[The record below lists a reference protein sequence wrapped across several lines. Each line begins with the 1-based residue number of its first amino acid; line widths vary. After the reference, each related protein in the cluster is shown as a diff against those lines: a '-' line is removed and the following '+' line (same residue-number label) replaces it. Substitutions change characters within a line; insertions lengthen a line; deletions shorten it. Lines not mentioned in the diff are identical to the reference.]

1 MSVHRRQ
8 PGERSDRPTVVVVG
22 SGVAGLTA
30 AYLLQ
35 RRYEVTLLEAG
46 DRLGGHADTHD
57 VLGGSGRWLGI
68 DTGFIV
74 HNTLT
79 YPLLSRLFAELDVA
93 TVPTEMSMSI
103 SCAGC
108 GLEYAGSRGIGGAFA
123 QPKRAADPRYLA
135 MLGEIT
141 RFHRAARRL
150 LAADA
155 EAVDSISLAGF
166 VALHR
171 FSRYLVTHFLVPLVA
186 AVWSTGPELALRYPA
201 RYLFRFLDQ
210 HGMLRVTGSPP
221 WRTVAGGSRT
231 YVDRAVKN
239 LTAAHV
245 STPVRSITRH
255 ADGVDVSDAS
265 DRVFQAD
272 HVVIATHP
280 DQALQML
287 TDASGLERGV
297 LSAIPYSTNS
307 VLLHTDSRLLP
318 RAPRARSSWNYT
330 VPLVRPRPVRAGIR
344 QLLDEPAATAGRGH
358 RLCGH
363 PERR

>member
-1 MSVHRRQ
+1 M
-8 PGERSDRPTVVVVG
+8 PE
-22 SGVAGLTA
+22 
-30 AYLLQ
+30 
-35 RRYEVTLLEAG
+35 
-46 DRLGGHADTHD
+46 
-57 VLGGSGRWLGI
+57 
-68 DTGFIV
+68 
-74 HNTLT
+74 
-79 YPLLSRLFAELDVA
+79 
-93 TVPTEMSMSI
+93 
-103 SCAGC
+103 C

-210 HGMLRVTGSPP
+210 HGMLRVTGGPP

-287 TDASGLERGV
+287 TDPSGLERSV

-318 RAPRARSSWNYT
+318 RAPRARSSWNYSVRSCGLDRSGPASVSYWMNRLQRLEEDTDYVVTLNGDELVDPAT
-330 VPLVRPRPVRAGIR
+330 VIARRTYHHPVYTAESVAAQR
-344 QLLDEPAATAGRGH
+344 QLPGLTNGRTAYAGAYHGWGFHEDGCVSGVAAAAALGVTW
-358 RLCGH
+358 
-363 PERR
+363 